1 MTTGSTHAWNPGLYA
16 AHAAFVP
23 ALGAPVLELLAPQPG
38 ERILDLGC
46 GDGMLTQ
53 TLAACG
59 ATVVGVDADK
69 AMVAAA
75 REKGLD
81 ARVMDARQL
90 NFAGEFDAVFSNA
103 ALHWVGA
110 PAVVTAGV
118 RRALKPG
125 GRYVGE
131 FGGFGN
137 IAAIRTAL
145 RAVLKAHH
153 YRVEPDETSYYPT
166 AEAFR
171 AVLEAGGFGVESC
184 VIIPR
189 PTPLPTGMAAWLN
202 TFRGGF
208 IDSAGVPPEK
218 RAQVIEDVRALLR
231 PVLADDAGHWIAD
244 YVRIRFA
251 ACLPEKPCATC
262 PLPPPI
268 APRCSPPSALPI
280 SMRCSQMCRTAPG

>member
-1 MTTGSTHAWNPGLYA
+1 MTTGSSHSWDANLYA
-16 AHAAFVP
+16 AHAGFVP

-46 GDGMLTQ
+46 GDGVLTAKI
-53 TLAACG
+53 AAAG

-75 REKGLD
+75 LEKGLD
-81 ARVMDARQL
+81 ARLGDARQL
-90 NFAGEFDAVFSNA
+90 AFAGEFDAVFSNA
-103 ALHWVGA
+103 ALHWVGS

-118 RRALKPG
+118 ARALKPG

-131 FGGFGN
+131 FGGHGN
-137 IAAIRTAL
+137 IAAIRVAL
-145 RAVLKAHH
+145 RAVLKAHN

-166 AEAFR
+166 AEGFR
-171 AVLEAGGFGVESC
+171 AVLEAGGFVVDSC
-184 VIIPR
+184 AIIPR
-189 PTPLPTGMAAWLN
+189 PTPIPSGMSAWLN

-231 PVLADDAGHWIAD
+231 PVLADDGGHWIAD

-251 ACLPEKPCATC
+251 ARL
-262 PLPPPI
+262 
-268 APRCSPPSALPI
+268 PSARDSERADL
-280 SMRCSQMCRTAPG
+280 TKD